1 MTLPD
6 FFRSFNCASA
16 AGETSSS
23 LPRKA
28 SQSKMKRNASNLS
41 ANSPAGGASAPQR
54 PDLVDGHQNDQEEE
68 LFEGKSFYEIGRY
81 KGVCLNNYSF

>member
-23 LPRKA
+23 LPRKN
-28 SQSKMKRNASNLS
+28 SQRKIKRNASNLS
-41 ANSPAGGASAPQR
+41 ANSHPGGATAPQR
-54 PDLVDGHQNDQEEE
+54 PDLVDGHHNDQEEE

-81 KGVCLNNYSF
+81 KGVCLKHYFK